1 MRRRESGKIDFG
13 LIIFILLLA
22 GLIYFLFQYVPPKVN
37 AMQFKEEMNKFNTD
51 PDYKLRRFSEEQVQ
65 DMLLQKAKDLN
76 LPIQKE
82 NIKVSRSEQDFKIEV
97 SFQIPIDLK
106 IITIYQKYNFKEPR
120 NL

>member
-37 AMQFKEEMNKFNTD
+37 AMQFKDEMNKFNTD
-51 PDYKLRRFSEEQVQ
+51 PDYKLRRLSEEQVQ
-65 DMLLQKAKDLN
+65 DILLQKAKDLK
-76 LPIQKE
+76 LPIEKKD
-82 NIKVSRSEQDFKIEV
+82 IKVSRIEQDFKIEV
-97 SFQIPIDLK
+97 SFQVPIDLK